1 MRQSGDLN
9 QFKLGAYQF
18 TVDIADNTAVTLCAA
33 PANKRCYGVVL
44 ADQQCDSGAY
54 VESLNWAATTGFVV
68 VTPQVTSNK
77 SGKATFLVLF
87 RE

>member
-1 MRQSGDLN
+1 MRDAGDLKKW
-9 QFKLGAYQF
+9 KLGAYKF
-18 TVDIADNTAVTLCAA
+18 TVAIADNTAVTLCAA

>member
-44 ADQQCDSGAY
+44 VDQKCRSGYY
-54 VESLNWAATTGFVV
+54 VESLNWSAATGSVV
-68 VTPQVTSNK
+68 VTPQVTSN
-77 SGKATFLVLF
+77 SDGVATFLVLF

>member
-18 TVDIADNTAVTLCAA
+18 TVAIADNTAVTLCPA

-44 ADQQCDSGAY
+44 ADQQCDGAY
-54 VESLNWAATTGFVV
+54 VESLNWDATTGYVV
-68 VTPQVTSNK
+68 VTPQVTSNS